1 MTDAAVAPTT
11 LANGVFSVNSGVSSR
26 LSWKLWVFSVSSP
39 PSPSAGNRPSLQN
52 VVELKQWGAD
62 IICLYSMDV

>member
-26 LSWKLWVFSVSSP
+26 LSWKLWVFSVSTP
-39 PSPSAGNRPSLQN
+39 PFPSVGNRPSLQN
-52 VVELKQWGAD
+52 CCGAKALG
-62 IICLYSMDV
+62 C